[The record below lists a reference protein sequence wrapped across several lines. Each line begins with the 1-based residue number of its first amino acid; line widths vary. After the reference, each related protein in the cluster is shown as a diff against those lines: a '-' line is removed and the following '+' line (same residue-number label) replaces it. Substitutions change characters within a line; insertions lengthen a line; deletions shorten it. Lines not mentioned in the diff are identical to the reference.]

1 MQTSKYEVTPRNVR
15 FLVHKKEEGWWPRL
29 LKDKAKEK
37 FQRNGAY
44 STKHVRIAKE
54 QRAKK

>member
-1 MQTSKYEVTPRNVR
+1 VSPQPKA
-15 FLVHKKEEGWWPRL
+15 KKAKKAKKPKKMDMPDKRRKK
-29 LKDKAKEK
+29 KDKAKEK